1 MVKVDINADL
11 LRWARERAGMTVG
24 ELLSKFPKLEQWEQG
39 EAKPTLKQVE
49 DYAKTTQTPFG
60 YMFLDKPPNE
70 PLPIPDF
77 RTMQGRHIA
86 RPSPNLLEM
95 IYACEQRQDWFR
107 GYVRSNG
114 WPELTF
120 VGSMTPDTAVIT
132 AAREIRKALS
142 FDLEARRNCSTWTE
156 ALRMFIGLADS
167 LGILVMTSGIVMN
180 NTHRKLNPKEFRG
193 FALSDKVAPLVF
205 VNGADSKSA
214 QMFTLAHELAHI
226 WLGQSAI
233 SDSTLDSSGGNR
245 IETWCNRVAAEMLAP
260 LAAVK
265 SELVEGEALSVTV
278 SRLTRMFKVSSLV
291 ILQRLRDVGAIPAAD
306 FDAVYKEELRRL
318 DNLPKRSGGGDFYV
332 STVARYNRRFTRALL
347 ESTLEGRTLYRDAY
361 RLLGISKTE
370 TFNELG
376 RTLQFGV

>member
-1 MVKVDINADL
+1 MVKVEINAEV

-24 ELLSKFPKLEQWEQG
+24 ELSARFPKLGQWEQG
-39 EAKPTLKQVE
+39 EARPTLKQVE
-49 DYAKTTQTPFG
+49 DYAKATQTPFG
-60 YMFLDKPPNE
+60 YMFLQTPPIE

-77 RTMQGRHIA
+77 RTMNGRQIT

-107 GYVRSNG
+107 GYTRSND
-114 WPELTF
+114 WSELPF
-120 VGSMTPDTAVIT
+120 VGSMTPDTSVIT
-132 AAREIRKALS
+132 AANEIRKTLN
-142 FDLEARRNCSTWTE
+142 FDLKSRRNCATWAD
-156 ALRMFIGLADS
+156 ALRMFIGLAD
-167 LGILVMTSGIVMN
+167 GVGVLVMTSGIVMN

-233 SDSTLDSSGGNR
+233 SDSTMDSAGGNR

-265 SELVEGEALSVTV
+265 SELVAGEELSAAV
-278 SRLTRMFKVSSLV
+278 SRLTRVFKVSSLV
-291 ILQRLRDVGAIPAAD
+291 VLQRLRDAGFIPAAD
-306 FDAVYKEELRRL
+306 FDDVYKEELDRL
-318 DNLPKRSGGGDFYV
+318 DNVPRRSGGGDFYV
-332 STVARYNRRFTRALL
+332 STVARFNRRFTRALV

-361 RLLGISKTE
+361 RLLGISKTH

>member
-1 MVKVDINADL
+1 MVKVDVNVEL
-11 LRWARERAGMTVG
+11 LRWARERAGMTVS
-24 ELLSKFPKLEQWEQG
+24 ELLAKFPKLDQWEAG

-60 YMFLDKPPNE
+60 YMFLEKPPSE

-77 RTMQGRHIA
+77 RTMNGRQIT

-107 GYVRSNG
+107 GYVRSND
-114 WPELTF
+114 WSELAF
-120 VGSMTPDTAVIT
+120 VGSMTPDTSVIS
-132 AAREIRKALS
+132 AAGEIRKALN
-142 FDLEARRNCSTWTE
+142 FDLEARRNCPTWAE
-156 ALRMFIGLADS
+156 ALRLFVGLAD
-167 LGILVMTSGIVMN
+167 GIGVLVMTSGIVMN

-233 SDSTLDSSGGNR
+233 SDSTPDSSGGNR
-245 IETWCNRVAAEMLAP
+245 IETWCNRVAAEMLVP

-265 SELVEGEALSVTV
+265 SELVEGEELTSTV
-278 SRLTRMFKVSSLV
+278 NRLTRAFKVSSLV
-291 ILQRLRDVGAIPAAD
+291 ILQRLRDAGLIPASE
-306 FDAVYKEELRRL
+306 FGSIYTEELERL
-318 DNLPKRSGGGDFYV
+318 DNLPKRTGGGDFYV
-332 STVARYNRRFTRALL
+332 STVARYNRRFTRALV

-370 TFNELG
+370 TFNQLG
-376 RTLQFGV
+376 RTLQFGF

>member
-1 MVKVDINADL
+1 MVKVDINAEL

-24 ELLSKFPKLEQWEQG
+24 ELLAKFPKLDQWEQG

-60 YMFLDKPPNE
+60 YMFLESPPSE

-77 RTMQGRHIA
+77 RTMNGHRIT

-107 GYVRSNG
+107 GYVRSND
-114 WPELTF
+114 WSELSF
-120 VGSMTPDTAVIT
+120 VGSMTPDTSVVT
-132 AAREIRKALS
+132 AAREIRKTLN
-142 FDLEARRNCSTWTE
+142 FDIEARRNCPTWAE

-167 LGILVMTSGIVMN
+167 IGVLVMTSGIVMN

-233 SDSTLDSSGGNR
+233 SDSTPDSSGGNR
-245 IETWCNRVAAEMLAP
+245 IETWCNRVAAEMLVP

-265 SELVEGEALSVTV
+265 SELVADEELSVTV
-278 SRLTRMFKVSSLV
+278 SRLTRAFKVSSLV
-291 ILQRLRDVGAIPAAD
+291 ILQRLRDVGFIPAAE
-306 FDAVYKEELRRL
+306 FDGIYKEELTRL
-318 DNLPKRSGGGDFYV
+318 DNVPKRAGGGDFYV
-332 STVARYNRRFTRALL
+332 STVARYNRRFTRALV

-376 RTLQFGV
+376 RTLQFGF

>member
-1 MVKVDINADL
+1 MVKVDINVEL

-24 ELLSKFPKLEQWEQG
+24 ELSTKFPKLDQWEQG
-39 EAKPTLKQVE
+39 VAKPTLKQVE
-49 DYAKTTQTPFG
+49 DYAKATQTPFG
-60 YMFLDKPPNE
+60 YMFLARPPSE

-77 RTMQGRHIA
+77 RTMNGRQIA

-95 IYACEQRQDWFR
+95 IYACERRQDWFR
-107 GYVRSNG
+107 GYVRSND
-114 WPELTF
+114 WSELPF
-120 VGSMTPDTAVIT
+120 VGSMTPDTLVIN
-132 AAREIRKALS
+132 AAREIRKALN
-142 FDLEARRNCSTWTE
+142 FDLEARRNCPTWAD
-156 ALRMFIGLADS
+156 ALRMFVGLAD
-167 LGILVMTSGIVMN
+167 GVGVLVMTSGIVMN

-233 SDSTLDSSGGNR
+233 SDSTLDNSGGNR
-245 IETWCNRVAAEMLAP
+245 IETWCNKVAAEMLVP
-260 LAAVK
+260 LAAVR
-265 SELVEGEALSVTV
+265 SELVDGEELSATV
-278 SRLTRMFKVSSLV
+278 SRLCRAFKVSSLV
-291 ILQRLRDVGAIPAAD
+291 ILQRLRDVGFIPAAK
-306 FDAVYKEELRRL
+306 FDGVYREELDRL
-318 DNLPKRSGGGDFYV
+318 DNVPKRSGGGDFYV
-332 STVARYNRRFTRALL
+332 STLARYNRRFTRALV

-376 RTLQFGV
+376 RTLQFGF